1 MNQILHTGL
10 DIRKNI
16 ATAALTECTR
26 ALQKNKI
33 TNRGELMEKMSL
45 DHITLGLHA
54 WFVEKNL
61 AGLKQHFYLS
71 GKLNLASLDLP
82 QQDAEKKK
90 ARFLSALF
98 SDHGEIIQ
106 RFAALESRPL
116 YKGKPQANR
125 LPHHA
130 HLLQLALRAEHRELD
145 RQLAMVGEH
154 CVERSSVSEHEILPG
169 PDFYVR
175 LLQRDRSALE
185 ALILSHAN
193 QREAAL
199 VKRRRPEST
208 LIGHYMASSALKVK
222 LCWMKGI
229 PVEVDHRLVPMPLMP
244 VSPLSTYEEPYAFM
258 SQKSGVL
265 HWVKRMGGL
274 MRASA

>member
-1 MNQILHTGL
+1 MDQILHTGL

-33 TNRGELMEKMSL
+33 TNRAELMEKMSL

-61 AGLKQHFYLS
+61 TGLKQHFYLS
-71 GKLNLASLDLP
+71 SKLNLASLDLP
-82 QQDAEKKK
+82 QNDAAKRK
-90 ARFLSALF
+90 ARFMPVLI

-106 RFAALESRPL
+106 RFAALESRQL

-130 HLLQLALRAEHRELD
+130 HLLQLALRAEHHELD
-145 RQLAMVGEH
+145 RQLGMVGEH
-154 CVERSSVSEHEILPG
+154 CVERGSTNEHEILPG

-185 ALILSHAN
+185 ASILSHAN
-193 QREAAL
+193 QREQAL
-199 VKRRRPEST
+199 LKRRRPESS
-208 LIGHYMASSALKVK
+208 LIGHFMASSALKAK

-229 PVEVDHRLVPMPLMP
+229 PVEVDHWLVPMPLMP
-244 VSPLSTYEEPYAFM
+244 VSPLPNYEETYAFLRP
-258 SQKSGVL
+258 KSGML

-274 MRASA
+274 IRASA